1 MPSGAVEWFTYTLFI
16 VCLCRGLQAATEGIF
31 LCIFMINLDDRILD
45 GSVSESEMW
54 LLLHITRFLGKNMT
68 CWPSN
73 KTLLEKTGWSMGKL
87 QAVKKS
93 LQDKSI
99 LEISTR
105 NDGKGQTSNI
115 YKLKTNYLSVFVS
128 VGDKDFTEENYTPA
142 KNRVGGAEMP
152 IPLPKNEYAPL
163 SKIEYGPYQKSSNEV
178 LINEVLINNNSANAL
193 FSSFQNEVQEN
204 SATQKAEPTTTKG
217 RKKNEDVHRADAL
230 KKSLT
235 YTKEEFLQHLEQR
248 GVLTFYDSFKMVWA
262 DYVEHRR
269 ELRKPYKSAKSAA
282 LGFKELLEK
291 SDYKLDAATR
301 LVERTIAYGYQ
312 GLHPE
317 KEQKQTIKNKVQEQ
331 HEDLVSFV
339 MQKRTLLNG

>member
-1 MPSGAVEWFTYTLFI
+1 
-16 VCLCRGLQAATEGIF
+16 
-31 LCIFMINLDDRILD
+31 
-45 GSVSESEMW
+45 MW

-73 KTLLEKTGWSMGKL
+73 KTLLERTGWSMGKL

-105 NDGKGQTSNI
+105 NDDKGQTSNI
-115 YKLKTNYLSVFVS
+115 YKLKTSYLSVFVS

-178 LINEVLINNNSANAL
+178 LTNEVLKNEVLINKNNNSANAH
-193 FSSFQNEVQEN
+193 FSFLQNEDQEN
-204 SATQKAEPTTTKG
+204 FATQKAESTYIKG

-230 KKSLT
+230 KKNVIQL
-235 YTKEEFLQHLEQR
+235 KEEFMAELQRKGIAQYYEP
-248 GVLTFYDSFKMVWA
+248 FKEAWQEWIR
-262 DYVEHRR
+262 YKKEIRTS
-269 ELRKPYKSAKSAA
+269 YKSAQSAA
-282 LGFKELLEK
+282 TGFKSLLEK
-291 SDYKLDAATR
+291 SNYNAEKALR
-301 LVERTIAYGYQ
+301 LVENTVANGWKGIQDEKGKPSYSSKSKVHQQHDETIEYLNESRQ
-312 GLHPE
+312 RLINQFGLTNDY
-317 KEQKQTIKNKVQEQ
+317 K
-331 HEDLVSFV
+331 
-339 MQKRTLLNG
+339 

>member
-1 MPSGAVEWFTYTLFI
+1 MKQSDPGFIAYLPSKVRYDNSLPFGARIIYAEI
-16 VCLCRGLQAATEGIF
+16 SALCNSKGYCWANNKYFADLYNNSKDTISRWISDLEKAGYIKCFVAQDEGNSRKIYLVNASLDYLSEEMQSRQKQSELSVKSPKGSRQKNREGI
-31 LCIFMINLDDRILD
+31 
-45 GSVSESEMW
+45 
-54 LLLHITRFLGKNMT
+54 GKNAEHN
-68 CWPSN
+68 SIVN
-73 KTLLEKTGWSMGKL
+73 NTL
-87 QAVKKS
+87 
-93 LQDKSI
+93 
-99 LEISTR
+99 
-105 NDGKGQTSNI
+105 
-115 YKLKTNYLSVFVS
+115 
-128 VGDKDFTEENYTPA
+128 
-142 KNRVGGAEMP
+142 
-152 IPLPKNEYAPL
+152 
-163 SKIEYGPYQKSSNEV
+163 
-178 LINEVLINNNSANAL
+178 NNTVNSNSANAH
-193 FSSFQNEVQEN
+193 FSFLQNEDQEN
-204 SATQKAEPTTTKG
+204 SATQKAEPTTIKG

-317 KEQKQTIKNKVQEQ
+317 KEQRQTIKNKVQEQ